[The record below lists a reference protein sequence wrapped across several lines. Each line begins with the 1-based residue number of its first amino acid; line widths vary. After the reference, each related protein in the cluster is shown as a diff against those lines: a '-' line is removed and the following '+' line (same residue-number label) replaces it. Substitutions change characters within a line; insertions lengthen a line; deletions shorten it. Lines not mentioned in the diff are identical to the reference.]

1 MKVHNKTCY
10 FSENVEDGEGRECV
24 WEKGAWFVKETLG
37 SDVPEKCVKRVSY
50 YQWIPYILLL
60 QVSISKFIDKFSIQ
74 AFYHHQDYSTQSYL
88 CIGNVILSPQNFLD

>member
-60 QVSISKFIDKFSIQ
+60 QVSIPKFIDKFTIQ
-74 AFYHHQDYSTQSYL
+74 VF
-88 CIGNVILSPQNFLD
+88 